1 MIHLGI
7 LPIYAL
13 YASTFVHICVCFSM
27 CVCSRVSLCF
37 NCCEMFSYC
46 GHSWLFYLFFH
57 HRMFRFFFILLT
69 LRMMLYQTSVSMSPC
84 AHMPL
89 FMVGAF
95 KILIDTAKIQ
105 STIFQQM
112 LEKLF
117 ANQTMAFVWNKIHW
131 KEDLNFISLWYL
143 WREEAYVGTCKV

>member
-1 MIHLGI
+1 MPCMHLHLCI
-7 LPIYAL
+7 SVYV
-13 YASTFVHICVCFSM
+13 FQCVCVVVFLFVLIAVKCFHIVATPGFFICFSITG
-27 CVCSRVSLCF
+27 CLD
-37 NCCEMFSYC
+37 
-46 GHSWLFYLFFH
+46 
-57 HRMFRFFFILLT
+57 FFFILLT

-117 ANQTMAFVWNKIHW
+117 ANQTMAFV
-131 KEDLNFISLWYL
+131 
-143 WREEAYVGTCKV
+143 